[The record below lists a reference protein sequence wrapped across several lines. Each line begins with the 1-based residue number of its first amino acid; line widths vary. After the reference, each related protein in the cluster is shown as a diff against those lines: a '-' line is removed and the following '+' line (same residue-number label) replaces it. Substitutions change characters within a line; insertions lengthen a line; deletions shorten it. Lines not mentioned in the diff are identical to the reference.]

1 VIGHSTGSTSSNRT
15 QQHTLGDTRGCSV
28 ESVPDLD
35 QDSLN
40 RVETGTVTGD
50 RSAHQTFRPDIQGLR
65 AIAVILVI
73 LAHASVPGFGGGYVG
88 VDVFFVISGFVITN
102 LLLRQPRRHIR
113 GNLAHFYARRIRRI
127 VPAATLTLVATTF
140 AAYFLLGTNF
150 VPQLLGD
157 VRWASLFSA
166 NFRLIHTGS
175 NYFIPGVAPSL
186 VTHYWSLAVE
196 EQFYLFFPLVVFS
209 LTWLVPIRNRATS
222 LGLFLVAAICASS
235 WYSWHLTPISPTV
248 AYYSPFTRFWE
259 IALGGL
265 IALLPSAWARRTP
278 YINSALAVVAFVV
291 LVAVVWRLNTTSVYP
306 GVLAWWPC
314 GATAVLLWT
323 GQSSAGGVVTWLSWR
338 PMRYIGD
345 ISYSLYLWHYVWLM
359 LPLQMVHPPT
369 SDWARVLEVAG
380 AFACAAISYHF
391 LENPIRHSKR
401 LDRDGIA
408 VALMLLICIGLSWD
422 ATLLVGRWAHV
433 T

>member
-1 VIGHSTGSTSSNRT
+1 MILDEGRGSVVHVSVTDESS
-15 QQHTLGDTRGCSV
+15 
-28 ESVPDLD
+28 LD
-35 QDSLN
+35 RL
-40 RVETGTVTGD
+40 ETGVVTGD
-50 RSAHQTFRPDIQGLR
+50 RTARQTFRPDIQGLR
-65 AIAVILVI
+65 AVAVILVI
-73 LAHASVPGFGGGYVG
+73 LAHASVPGFEGGYIG
-88 VDVFFVISGFVITN
+88 VDVFFVISGFVITS
-102 LLLRQPRRHIR
+102 LLRRQPPRHVR
-113 GNLAHFYARRIRRI
+113 QNLAYFYARRIRRI
-127 VPAATLTLVATTF
+127 VPAATLTLVATTV

-166 NFRLIHTGS
+166 NFRLIQTGS

-209 LTWLVPIRNRATS
+209 LTWLTPIRNRATS
-222 LGLFLVAAICASS
+222 LGLFLVAAICASA

-265 IALLPSAWARRTP
+265 IALLPGAWARRTP
-278 YINSALAVVAFVV
+278 RFNAVLAVAA
-291 LVAVVWRLNTTSVYP
+291 LIGLAAAVWRLNVTSVYP

-314 GATAVLLWT
+314 GTTAILLWT
-323 GQSSAGGVVTWLSWR
+323 GQASTPGGPASWLSWR
-338 PMRYIGD
+338 PLRYVGD

-369 SDWARVLEVAG
+369 SSWARAIEIAG
-380 AFACAAISYHF
+380 AFACAVISFHA

-401 LDRDGIA
+401 LDRDGVA
-408 VALMLLICIGLSWD
+408 VALMLIICVGLSWD
-422 ATLLVGRWAHV
+422 ATLWVGHLAHV
-433 T
+433 H

>member
-1 VIGHSTGSTSSNRT
+1 
-15 QQHTLGDTRGCSV
+15 
-28 ESVPDLD
+28 VPELD
-35 QDSLN
+35 EDSIHH
-40 RVETGTVTGD
+40 VETGTVTGD

-65 AIAVILVI
+65 AVAVILVI
-73 LAHASVPGFGGGYVG
+73 LAHASVPGFEGGYVG
-88 VDVFFVISGFVITN
+88 VDVFFVISGYVITS
-102 LLLRQPRRHIR
+102 LLLRQPRRHVR
-113 GNLAHFYARRIRRI
+113 SNLAYFYARRIRRI

-209 LTWLVPIRNRATS
+209 LTWLAPIRNRAMS
-222 LGLFLVAAICASS
+222 LGLFLVAAIGASA

-265 IALLPSAWARRTP
+265 VTLIPSAWARRTP
-278 YINSALAVVAFVV
+278 YINSAVAVAAFVV
-291 LVAVVWRLNTTSVYP
+291 LIVVVWRLNTTSVYP

-314 GATAVLLWT
+314 GASAVLLWT
-323 GQSSAGGVVTWLSWR
+323 GQASAGGVVTWLSWR
-338 PMRYIGD
+338 PVRYIGD

-369 SDWARVLEVAG
+369 SDWARVVEVAG
-380 AFACAAISYHF
+380 AFACAAISYHL

-401 LDRDGIA
+401 LDRDGVA

-422 ATLLVGRWAHV
+422 ATLVVGHLAHAS
-433 T
+433 

>member
-1 VIGHSTGSTSSNRT
+1 
-15 QQHTLGDTRGCSV
+15 
-28 ESVPDLD
+28 VPDLD
-35 QDSLN
+35 ATSLDH
-40 RVETGTVTGD
+40 VETGAVTGD
-50 RSAHQTFRPDIQGLR
+50 PTARQTFRPDIQGLR

-73 LAHASVPGFGGGYVG
+73 LAHARVPGFEGGYIG
-88 VDVFFVISGFVITN
+88 VDVFFVISGFVITS
-102 LLLRQPRRHIR
+102 LLRRQPSRPVRD
-113 GNLAHFYARRIRRI
+113 NLAYFYARRIRRI

-166 NFRLIHTGS
+166 NFRLIRTGS

-209 LTWLVPIRNRATS
+209 IAMFTPLKNRTTPLA
-222 LGLFLVAAICASS
+222 LFLIAAIAASA

-259 IALGGL
+259 IALGALVAL
-265 IALLPSAWARRTP
+265 IPAAWAKRTP
-278 YINSALAVVAFVV
+278 HLNTLLGVAAFIGLALA
-291 LVAVVWRLNTTSVYP
+291 VWRLNTMSVYP
-306 GVLAWWPC
+306 GLLAWWPC
-314 GATAVLLWT
+314 ATTAVLLWT
-323 GQSSAGGVVTWLSWR
+323 GQASIPGGVATWLSFR
-338 PMRYIGD
+338 PLRYIGD
-345 ISYSLYLWHYVWLM
+345 VSYSLYLWHYVWLM

-369 SDWARVLEVAG
+369 SPWAREIEIAG
-380 AFACAAISYHF
+380 AFLCAVISYHL

-401 LDRDGIA
+401 LDRDGVA
-408 VALMLLICIGLSWD
+408 VALMLLICVGLSWD
-422 ATLLVGRWAHV
+422 ATLWVGHLSHV

>member
-1 VIGHSTGSTSSNRT
+1 
-15 QQHTLGDTRGCSV
+15 
-28 ESVPDLD
+28 VPDLD
-35 QDSLN
+35 ATSLDQ
-40 RVETGTVTGD
+40 VETGAVTGD
-50 RSAHQTFRPDIQGLR
+50 TTARRAFRPDIQGLR
-65 AIAVILVI
+65 ALAVILVI
-73 LAHASVPGFGGGYVG
+73 LDHARVPGFEGGYIG
-88 VDVFFVISGFVITN
+88 VDVFFVISGFVITS
-102 LLLRQPRRHIR
+102 LLRRQPSRPMRH
-113 GNLAHFYARRIRRI
+113 NLAYFYARRIRRI

-166 NFRLIHTGS
+166 NFRLINTGS

-209 LTWLVPIRNRATS
+209 IALFTS
-222 LGLFLVAAICASS
+222 LRSRTATLALFLTGAIVASS

-259 IALGGL
+259 IALGALVAL
-265 IALLPSAWARRTP
+265 IPGAWVRRTP
-278 YINSALAVVAFVV
+278 HLNTVLGVAAFVG
-291 LVAVVWRLNTTSVYP
+291 LGLAVWRLNTMSVYP
-306 GVLAWWPC
+306 GLLAWWPC
-314 GATAVLLWT
+314 ATAAVLLWT
-323 GQSSAGGVVTWLSWR
+323 GQASVTGSVATWLSFR
-338 PMRYIGD
+338 PLRYIGD

-369 SDWARVLEVAG
+369 SPWAREIEIAG
-380 AFACAAISYHF
+380 AFACAVISYHF

-401 LDRDGIA
+401 LDRDGVA
-408 VALMLLICIGLSWD
+408 VALMLLICVGLSWD
-422 ATLLVGRWAHV
+422 ATLWVGHLAHV
-433 T
+433 N